1 MCLPDQ
7 HRVSLIYFPIN
18 FDSNTSLSLP
28 PPLGLYISNLIL
40 GLLLADVAINLHKAF
55 KCEVPS
61 SLEAFMD
68 TATTASG
75 ARAAASLALLVL
87 ALFVLCLKVI
97 MLLAEEY

>member
-1 MCLPDQ
+1 MTYDTLFVRPSGEGGCVVTFAIHLAPRWQ
-7 HRVSLIYFPIN
+7 PLVSTNSTNL
-18 FDSNTSLSLP
+18 SSLNIGDEP
-28 PPLGLYISNLIL
+28 VHKTKNQPPLTVNFFG
-40 GLLLADVAINLHKAF
+40 
-55 KCEVPS
+55 
-61 SLEAFMD
+61 D